1 MKQNTGD
8 RTPMADDR
16 DDALRMAQQILT
28 QATIQEEQAF
38 LAFVL
43 ARQAKEEAAKMVR
56 RLERA

>member
-1 MKQNTGD
+1 
-8 RTPMADDR
+8 MADDR